1 MHTNYSL
8 ANPSPATVIRNLA
21 RPMLCRAHRYS
32 AVVLTALFVSLL
44 VACGGGNSGSSASA
58 TIGTQG
64 GTLVGPDGVS
74 VAIPAGALEQP
85 TVISITRTSA
95 GAPDVLEAYPVAG
108 NVYEFTPHGVNF
120 NSLVTVSAP
129 VPNGATGAELF
140 MASPGG
146 DWKQLDTQ
154 VANGVATWERN
165 TFSYAYVAYPC
176 LVPVAML
183 NDPFWCARE
192 RSYARIVA
200 TPPQALTQTSV
211 PNIMTGDA
219 GSYLLTQAA
228 SLQVT
233 STFGVPGNCRNV
245 SVTLKHSL
253 YDPVSYTWSPL
264 QPFKSPLS
272 PALTLSANGHLLEGT
287 APFTVASTE
296 LGNGKHRLS
305 LIVDLECP
313 RAAHAPNSS
322 TVTGWDTGNYQ
333 ARWVGDGMVVDVDVV
348 PPAVSYTVGGSVN
361 GLTGSGL
368 VLQNNG
374 TNFTPVA
381 ADGSFTFSNTV
392 GAGAPYDVSVL
403 TQPAGQTCTVNNG
416 SGTANADISNVS
428 VTCITTYSIG
438 GAVSGLV
445 GSGLVLQNNGADDLT
460 FTNSGAFS
468 FATRLAAGAAY
479 AVTVKT
485 QPSGSNCIVQSGG
498 TGTANADVTDVAVVC
513 TSTGALALVANSGV
527 TNGTNGLSVYR
538 VNPST
543 GVLSFLSNVTAGNY
557 PYAVAVTPNGL
568 YAYVTNLVGGTVS
581 SYSIDSATG
590 VLSLIPLSSPGT
602 NNPYG
607 IAMDRLGRFIWV
619 ANYGY
624 HTVSAFSIGPNGV
637 LAASGSPL
645 STASP
650 LPIVITAHPAADFVY
665 VAHDSGNSIAVYS
678 VNPASGAL
686 TLQQTLSNAISS
698 PRGFTIDPSGR
709 FLYATSANGGISA
722 FGINSGTGQLT
733 PIGSV
738 SSGSATNSVVV
749 NPNGLYLYVANRTGS
764 NNVMVF
770 SINQTTGALTLSGS
784 PYSAGNNPSSVAVNA
799 AGTHLYV
806 TNLTGNSVSGFAIGG
821 GGGTLTSLGAAVSAG
836 SAPEGIAVTP

>member
-1 MHTNYSL
+1 M
-8 ANPSPATVIRNLA
+8 RNLA
-21 RPMLCRAHRYS
+21 RPMLCRVHRYS

-44 VACGGGNSGSSASA
+44 VACGGGNSSSSASA

-108 NVYEFTPHGVNF
+108 NVYEFTPHDVSF

-176 LVPVAML
+176 LVPTAML
-183 NDPFWCARE
+183 NDPYWCARE

-381 ADGSFTFSNTV
+381 ADGSFTFSNSV

-416 SGTANADISNVS
+416 SGTANADINNVS

-468 FATRLAAGAAY
+468 FVTRLAAGAAY

-498 TGTANADVTDVAVVC
+498 TGTANADVTDVVVVC

-538 VNPST
+538 VSPTT
-543 GVLSFLSNVTAGNY
+543 GVMSFLANVNAGNT
-557 PYAVAVTPNGL
+557 PYAIALSPNGL
-568 YAYVTNLVGGTVS
+568 YAYVTNQVGGTVS
-581 SYSIDSATG
+581 SYSIDNVTG
-590 VLSLIPLSSPGT
+590 VVSPIPLSSPSS
-602 NNPYG
+602 NNASG
-607 IAMDRLGRFIWV
+607 IAMDHLGRYIWV
-619 ANYGY
+619 ANYGFN
-624 HTVSAFSIGPNGV
+624 TVSAFSIGAGGV
-637 LAASGSPL
+637 LTAAGAPKATSSFPF
-645 STASP
+645 A
-650 LPIVITAHPAADFVY
+650 ITAHPTADFVY
-665 VAHDSGNSIAVYS
+665 VAHEMSNAITVYS
-678 VNPASGAL
+678 VNTASGAL
-686 TLQQTLSNAISS
+686 TLLQTLSNAITV

-709 FLYATSANGGISA
+709 FLYVTSANGGISA
-722 FGINSGTGQLT
+722 FAINATTGQLT
-733 PIGSV
+733 TIGSV
-738 SSGSATNSVVV
+738 SSGSATNSVAV
-749 NPNGLYLYVANRTGS
+749 NPNGLYLYVVNRAAAPD
-764 NNVMVF
+764 NVLVF
-770 SINQTTGALTLSGS
+770 SINQTSGALTLL
-784 PYSAGNNPSSVAVNA
+784 PTTYSAGNNPSSVAIDA
-799 AGTHLYV
+799 TGAYLYV
-806 TNLTGNSVSGFAIGG
+806 TNLTSNDVSAFSIGG
-821 GGGTLTSLGAAVSAG
+821 SGAILTSLGATVATG
-836 SAPEGIAVTP
+836 TAPEGIAVTP